1 MSPRPPEY
9 GLNMAKRLEIQ
20 PEGTLVGEL
29 MNVVIVGRDRDL
41 LEPLI
46 NKLAWEGF
54 EVVVVEGGAGVQSH
68 IKKASLHFLV
78 ADANLLV
85 DHSLGREVLN
95 RCPLARLIALASHPT
110 MLGMIDA
117 LSGGLTDY
125 FPRSP
130 EYFDDVVMTIV
141 NERQRLARWQR
152 TLLSGSDLSEGRGA
166 SAAFSRESVEGP
178 PPGRIRAG
186 L

>member
-1 MSPRPPEY
+1 M
-9 GLNMAKRLEIQ
+9 Q
-20 PEGTLVGEL
+20 
-29 MNVVIVGRDRDL
+29 VVIVGRDQEL
-41 LEPLI
+41 LKPLVD
-46 NKLAWEGF
+46 KMEREGF
-54 EVVVVEGGAGVQSH
+54 EVAVVDGAAGVQSF

-110 MLGMIDA
+110 RLGMIDA

-130 EYFDDVVMTIV
+130 EYFDDLVRTMVD
-141 NERQRLARWQR
+141 ERQRLIRWQR
-152 TLLSGSDLSEGRGA
+152 ALLSGSVRPEVDE
-166 SAAFSRESVEGP
+166 
-178 PPGRIRAG
+178 
-186 L
+186 